1 MRRSVAP
8 DALDDPE
15 EAGGPEEDEGGL
27 EQAADVADAVAEE
40 DHVAAEL
47 HVEVADGGGAQCQD
61 VLAGVVLEGEVE
73 EDADPEV
80 DEEAGEAPKG
90 FVVLRAGHTATPD
103 EIIAFANGKL
113 AGYKKVHYIEIV
125 ESIPKNAS
133 GKILRRE
140 LKELE
145 KARREGK

>member
-1 MRRSVAP
+1 MTINITRRGFGMLAT
-8 DALDDPE
+8 
-15 EAGGPEEDEGGL
+15 GGL
-27 EQAADVADAVAEE
+27 AAATFGIATA
-40 DHVAAEL
+40 HA
-47 HVEVADGGGAQCQD
+47 
-61 VLAGVVLEGEVE
+61 
-73 EDADPEV
+73 
-80 DEEAGEAPKG
+80 
-90 FVVLRAGHTATPD
+90 ATPD

>member
-1 MRRSVAP
+1 MLR
-8 DALDDPE
+8 
-15 EAGGPEEDEGGL
+15 EAGIVFRELDAAACAQTEPGL
-27 EQAADVADAVAEE
+27 AWSRVKPV
-40 DHVAAEL
+40 
-47 HVEVADGGGAQCQD
+47 
-61 VLAGVVLEGEVE
+61 AGVYLP
-73 EDADPEV
+73 DD
-80 DEEAGEAPKG
+80 EAGEAPKG